1 MATHV
6 IFGTGAVGLALVEQ
20 LAAAGEQVI
29 AVNRSGY
36 ADAPDGVEIA
46 AGDVS
51 DPGFTSN
58 VARGAAV
65 LYQCLNPPYTKWPD
79 LFPPLQAALLEA
91 ATAAEAKLVSF
102 ENLYMYGPTG
112 GAPLTEDLPYAA
124 TGAKGRVRAQMA
136 EDLLAAHEAG
146 KVRVA
151 IGRAADYFGP
161 RGLLSQM
168 GERVFYPVLAG
179 KNARVM
185 GDPDQPHTFSF
196 IPDIASGLATL
207 GARDEADGRAWHL
220 PNAST
225 TTTRA
230 FVEKISEA
238 AGTDSTVS
246 PMPPLVVNLVA
257 LFNGNVREI
266 KEVLYQ
272 LEAPFVVDSSAFE
285 SAFDQRATPLDVSIP
300 TTVDWFRAHPK

>member
-36 ADAPDGVEIA
+36 ADAPDGVKIA

-79 LFPPLQAALLEA
+79 LFPPLQASLVEA

-136 EDLLAAHEAG
+136 EDLLASHEAG

-161 RGLLSQM
+161 RGLLSQI

-185 GDPDQPHTFSF
+185 GDPDQPHTFSY
-196 IPDIASGLATL
+196 IPDIAAGLATL
-207 GARDEADGRAWHL
+207 GARDQADGRAWHL

-225 TTTRA
+225 TTTRG
-230 FVEKISEA
+230 FVERISEA
-238 AGTDSTVS
+238 AGTDATVS
-246 PMPPLVVNLVA
+246 PMPPLIFNLVA

-272 LEAPFVVDSSAFE
+272 VEAPFVVDSSAFE
-285 SAFDQRATPLDVSIP
+285 SAFDQRATPLGESIP
-300 TTVDWFRAHPK
+300 TTVEWVRAPPQ

>member
-1 MATHV
+1 
-6 IFGTGAVGLALVEQ
+6 
-20 LAAAGEQVI
+20 
-29 AVNRSGY
+29 
-36 ADAPDGVEIA
+36 
-46 AGDVS
+46 
-51 DPGFTSN
+51 
-58 VARGAAV
+58 
-65 LYQCLNPPYTKWPD
+65 
-79 LFPPLQAALLEA
+79 
-91 ATAAEAKLVSF
+91 
-102 ENLYMYGPTG
+102 
-112 GAPLTEDLPYAA
+112 
-124 TGAKGRVRAQMA
+124 MA
-136 EDLLAAHEAG
+136 EDLVVAQEAG

-179 KNARVM
+179 RNARVM

-196 IPDIASGLATL
+196 IPEIASGLATL

-225 TTTRA
+225 TTTRR

-285 SAFDQRATPLDVSIP
+285 TAFDQRATPLDVSIP